1 MVPKK
6 KTWTNMKNLY
16 LLRGIPGAGKSTLAK
31 QLGDSHFETDTFFM
45 VEGEYKF
52 DPTKLRKAHEWCQ
65 SQIELAMINNHVT
78 AGLDNSDIV
87 VSNTFTQAWEMDAYY
102 ELANQYGY
110 RVFSIIVENRH
121 GGVNQHNVP
130 EDKLQMMKERF
141 EVKL

>member
-1 MVPKK
+1 
-6 KTWTNMKNLY
+6 MKNLY

-87 VSNTFTQAWEMDAYY
+87 VSNTFTQAWEMDAYN
-102 ELANQYGY
+102 ELAKQYGY

-141 EVKL
+141 EFSI

>member
-1 MVPKK
+1 
-6 KTWTNMKNLY
+6 MKNLY

-102 ELANQYGY
+102 ELAKQYGY

-130 EDKLQMMKERF
+130 EDKLQIMKDRF
-141 EVKL
+141 SIKL

>member
-1 MVPKK
+1 
-6 KTWTNMKNLY
+6 MKNLY

-45 VEGEYKF
+45 VDGEYKF

-87 VSNTFTQAWEMDAYY
+87 ISNTFTQAWEMDAYN
-102 ELANQYGY
+102 ELAKQYGY

-130 EDKLQMMKERF
+130 EDKLQIMKDRF

>member
-1 MVPKK
+1 
-6 KTWTNMKNLY
+6 MKNLY

-87 VSNTFTQAWEMDAYY
+87 VSNTFTQAWEMDAYN

>member
-1 MVPKK
+1 
-6 KTWTNMKNLY
+6 MKNLY

-141 EVKL
+141 EISL

>member
-1 MVPKK
+1 
-6 KTWTNMKNLY
+6 MKNLY

>member
-1 MVPKK
+1 
-6 KTWTNMKNLY
+6 MKNLY

-87 VSNTFTQAWEMDAYY
+87 VSNTFTQAWEMDAYN
-102 ELANQYGY
+102 ELAKKYGY

>member
-1 MVPKK
+1 
-6 KTWTNMKNLY
+6 MKNLY

-102 ELANQYGY
+102 ELAKQYGY

-130 EDKLQMMKERF
+130 EDKLQIMKDRF
-141 EVKL
+141 NIKL